1 MNVDTKT
8 SYWIVLFTAFFVA
21 AGVMLNANRELNR
34 LDGFSV
40 TPPPSLP
47 QSSGAQEAKVEI
59 DFNNG
64 TKRMFVAELAT
75 IYRLSVA
82 LSSVAEAGGFTYRI
96 KNGKLEELAGVTGE
110 WKIYRNGEPVEQ
122 SVELLTIKNGD
133 HYVFR
138 AEP

>member
-1 MNVDTKT
+1 
-8 SYWIVLFTAFFVA
+8 
-21 AGVMLNANRELNR
+21 MLNANRELNR
-34 LDGFSV
+34 LDEFSV

-47 QSSGAQEAKVEI
+47 QSSGTQEAKVEI

-64 TKRMFVAELAT
+64 TKRMFAAKLAT

-82 LSSVAEAGGFTYRI
+82 INSVAEAGGFTYRI
-96 KNGKLEELAGVTGE
+96 KNGKIEEFAGVTGE